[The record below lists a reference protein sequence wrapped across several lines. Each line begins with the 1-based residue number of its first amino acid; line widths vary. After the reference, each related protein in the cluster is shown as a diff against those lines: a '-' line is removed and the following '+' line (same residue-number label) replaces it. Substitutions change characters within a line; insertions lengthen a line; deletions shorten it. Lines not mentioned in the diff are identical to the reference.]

1 MQYTRLVAVAT
12 AATLSAWWGPVGS
25 VPAEA
30 APTVRI
36 TSVQYDSPGSDRG
49 GNASLNAEWI
59 RIKNFSSTKKV
70 LTGWTLRDR
79 SKHVY
84 RFGTFTLGPGNSV
97 RVHTGRG
104 ADSRSHLYWGEESY
118 VWNNEG
124 DKATLKTASGT
135 VVSVKSW

>member
-1 MQYTRLVAVAT
+1 MQNKRLVAAL
-12 AATLSAWWGPVGS
+12 AAMVPAVWGPIS
-25 VPAEA
+25 AVPAEA
-30 APTVRI
+30 ASAVRI
-36 TSVQYDSPGSDRG
+36 TAVQYDSPGNDSG
-49 GNASLNAEWI
+49 SNASLNAEWI
-59 RIKNFSSTKKV
+59 RIKNVSSTKKV

-124 DKATLKTASGT
+124 DKAILKNASGT